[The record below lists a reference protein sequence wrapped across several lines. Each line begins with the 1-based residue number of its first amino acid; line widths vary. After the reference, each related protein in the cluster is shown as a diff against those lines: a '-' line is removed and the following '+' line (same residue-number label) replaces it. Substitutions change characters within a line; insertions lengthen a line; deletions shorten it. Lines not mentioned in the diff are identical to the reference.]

1 MGNVLHVCYIS
12 LVARKERKGAAEE
25 RLEGL
30 LAAGDWRQ
38 ARTEARALASS
49 GSEPER
55 RSAERVL
62 VRLRPGPTSVLALA
76 LGLAFLAAVAA
87 AGLWHR

>member
-1 MGNVLHVCYIS
+1 VT
-12 LVARKERKGAAEE
+12 RKERRSAADE

-55 RSAERVL
+55 QAGERAI
-62 VRLRPGPTSVLALA
+62 VRLRPGPTAVLALV
-76 LGLAFLAAVAA
+76 LGLVFLAIVAA

>member
-1 MGNVLHVCYIS
+1 
-12 LVARKERKGAAEE
+12 VARKERRGAADE

-55 RSAERVL
+55 QAAERAL
-62 VRLRPGPTSVLALA
+62 VRLRPGPTSVLALV
-76 LGLAFLAAVAA
+76 LGFVFLAVVAA